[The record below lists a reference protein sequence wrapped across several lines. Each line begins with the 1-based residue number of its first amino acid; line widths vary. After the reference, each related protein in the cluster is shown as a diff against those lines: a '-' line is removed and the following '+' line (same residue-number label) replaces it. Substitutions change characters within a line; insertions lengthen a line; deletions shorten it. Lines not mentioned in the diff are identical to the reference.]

1 MFSSALWDLANSR
14 PVHSMMLFSHL
25 LLYLQQSNVWLF
37 TGPVSLDD
45 IGSATS
51 TTTAPWSSLPPA
63 IPIVWSSV
71 AQVPL
76 EERGVKLNSVEGVK
90 GVDYLQLSAE
100 PIVVLK

>member
-1 MFSSALWDLANSR
+1 M
-14 PVHSMMLFSHL
+14 
-25 LLYLQQSNVWLF
+25 
-37 TGPVSLDD
+37 
-45 IGSATS
+45 
-51 TTTAPWSSLPPA
+51 
-63 IPIVWSSV
+63 WSSV